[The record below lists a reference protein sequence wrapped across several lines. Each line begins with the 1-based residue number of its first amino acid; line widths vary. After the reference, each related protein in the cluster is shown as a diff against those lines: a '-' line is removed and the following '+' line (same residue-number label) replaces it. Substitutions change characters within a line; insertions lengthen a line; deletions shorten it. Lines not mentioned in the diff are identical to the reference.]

1 MYEII
6 KVSKNNPD
14 QSILDKTSSIL
25 NSGQVVVLPTDTV
38 YGLCIQA
45 KTNNALEKLSVI
57 KGRSPDKG
65 VPLIIGD
72 IQQLFNFTNQIS
84 LKKIEFLKKI
94 WPSPI
99 TFIFEA
105 KDSWGFIKNGIA
117 IRFPEQELCRKIAIQ
132 AGPFLATSS
141 NRTGEPILDN
151 INEIV
156 LQLQNVRL
164 FLDGG
169 RIKQNIASTI
179 VSLKKDVPELI
190 RDGKIPFKN
199 IMHTWEKI

>member
-72 IQQLFNFTNQIS
+72 IQQLFNFYKSNFF
-84 LKKIEFLKKI
+84 KKNR
-94 WPSPI
+94 
-99 TFIFEA
+99 IFEKNLA
-105 KDSWGFIKNGIA
+105 K
-117 IRFPEQELCRKIAIQ
+117 
-132 AGPFLATSS
+132 S
-141 NRTGEPILDN
+141 NYLH
-151 INEIV
+151 
-156 LQLQNVRL
+156 L
-164 FLDGG
+164 
-169 RIKQNIASTI
+169 
-179 VSLKKDVPELI
+179 
-190 RDGKIPFKN
+190 
-199 IMHTWEKI
+199 